1 MEHTFSL
8 KVNGTPGFLSR
19 VEALFRRQGVSLR
32 RCFFEETAEGGA
44 SRLLIVADSDEAL
57 CALLK
62 RQLRRLHD
70 VHDVHEVLD
79 AEHVRAIHGSHEPHQ
94 ALNKGDFDGH
104 DLVRQGR

>member
-8 KVNGTPGFLSR
+8 KVNGTPGLLSR
-19 VEALFRRQGVSLR
+19 VEALFRRQGISLR
-32 RCFFEETAEGGA
+32 RCFFEETAEGG
-44 SRLLIVADSDEAL
+44 RLLIVADSDEAL

-70 VHDVHEVLD
+70 VYEVLD
-79 AEHVRAIHGSHEPHQ
+79 AEHVRAIHGSHEPQQ
-94 ALNKGDFDGH
+94 ALNKGDFDGY

>member
-8 KVNGTPGFLSR
+8 KVNGIPGLLSR
-19 VEALFRRQGVSLR
+19 VEALFRRQGISLR

-44 SRLLIVADSDEAL
+44 GRLLIVADSDEAL

-70 VHDVHEVLD
+70 VYEVLD
-79 AEHVRAIHGSHEPHQ
+79 AEHVRAIHGSHEPQQ
-94 ALNKGDFDGH
+94 ALNKGDFDGY

>member
-8 KVNGTPGFLSR
+8 KVNSTPGLLSR
-19 VEALFRRQGVSLR
+19 VEAIFRRQGVSLR

-44 SRLLIVADSDEAL
+44 GRLLIVADSDEAL

-62 RQLRRLHD
+62 RQLRRLR
-70 VHDVHEVLD
+70 DVHEVVD
-79 AEHVRAIHGSHEPHQ
+79 EENVRAIHGSHEPHQ